1 MMKKC
6 FKIIGIFLTMF
17 ILTDIVTS
25 LLSSSKAAE
34 GVNNVVYKSSEIE
47 NGISVKRNRY
57 DDYIKKYENI
67 EQPDDEIVIE
77 AREFKRAEPEVEIIE
92 NYEGMSGSSVLTK
105 DEGFIEWTF
114 NVERPGLYNVKVVY
128 YPIEG
133 KGTDIER
140 EVWIN
145 GELPFFEAKYI
156 TFGRIWK
163 DAENITQDSRG
174 NDIRPRQI
182 ESPGWVETFI
192 KGYTSYYQE
201 PYKFYFKEGENTI
214 RFVSVKEPMII
225 RSIIITQAEEIPT
238 YEQVKEI
245 YKEKGYVESR
255 GQFIKIQ
262 GEKASYKSDPTLY
275 PIYDRSSPLTEPY
288 HSSKIRLNTIGGYR
302 WSLLGQWIAWEF
314 EVPETGL
321 YKIAIKSRQNIAH
334 GLFTTR
340 SLLIDGKV
348 PFKEVENIKFN
359 YGNDWEMKEL
369 QNEKGEPF
377 LFYLEKGKHEIRLE
391 VALGDLAEI
400 LRIAENSVYQLNAAY
415 RRMLMILGASPD
427 PYRDYQ
433 LEREVPDAIEILKQ
447 QSEVMKYL
455 SQRLQDYTGQRGSY
469 IALLDRLA
477 YQLEDL
483 AKHPETIPTRWSDFK
498 TNIGALGTWIL
509 SVKEQPLEID
519 YIIIAS
525 PDQEMPR
532 AEANFIEKLVHEVR
546 AFAATFYEDYS
557 SIGEVYGDAITV
569 WTHSGRDQAQILKQM
584 IDDTFTP
591 KTGIRV
597 NLKVVPAGVL
607 LPATV
612 AGRGPDIA
620 MQVGIEEPINYAIRG
635 AVVNLV
641 EFADFEEVSKRFHP
655 SALTPYQFNGGVY
668 ALPETQD
675 FPMLF
680 YRIDILEELGINP
693 PQTWDDFY
701 RILPEIQKNNME
713 VGIPTQPTGLPTYA
727 MFLYQMGGTIYDEEG
742 KSCRL
747 DEEIAI
753 EAFRKWVL
761 LYVNY
766 KLPLEY
772 DFANRFR
779 TGEMPIGIANYQLY
793 NQLAVFA
800 PEIRGLWAFIPVP
813 GTVKSD
819 GTIDRSVAA
828 SGLGCMMM
836 KTCKNKEAA
845 WEFMKW
851 WTSAEIQERFG
862 REMESLLG
870 TAARYGT
877 ANLEA
882 MSRLPW
888 TTNDYKNL
896 STQWEWVK
904 GIPQIPGAYF
914 TPRHVDNAFR
924 KVVYQGEDIRETLLD
939 YVRVINDEIAKKRK
953 EFGLE

>member
-1 MMKKC
+1 MKKT
-6 FKIIGIFLTMF
+6 FKLISIFLAVF
-17 ILTDIVTS
+17 ILSDVVTP
-25 LLSSSKAAE
+25 LWLNNKALAGE
-34 GVNNVVYKSSEIE
+34 SNRVYARVETEVE
-47 NGISVKRNRY
+47 NSVLIKRFTY
-57 DDYIKKYENI
+57 EDYIKKYENA
-67 EQPDDEIVIE
+67 EQPDHQIVIE
-77 AREFKRAEPEVEIIE
+77 AGKFEKAEPKVEIIE
-92 NYEGMSGSSVLTK
+92 NYEGMNGSSVLMK
-105 DEGFIEWTF
+105 EEGFIEWTF
-114 NVERPGLYNVKVVY
+114 DVTKAGLYNIKVVY

-140 EVWIN
+140 EIWIN

-163 DAENITQDSRG
+163 DAEDITQDSRG
-174 NDIRPRQI
+174 NDVRPKQV
-182 ESPGWVETFI
+182 ESPKWIETYV
-192 KGYTSYYQE
+192 KGYTSYYEE
-201 PYKFYFKEGENTI
+201 PYKFYFKQGKNTI
-214 RFVSVKEPMII
+214 RFVSVKEPMLI
-225 RSIIITQAEEIPT
+225 RKIIITQAEEIPA
-238 YEQVKEI
+238 YEQVKQI
-245 YKEKGYVESR
+245 YEEEGYAESQ
-255 GQFIKIQ
+255 GVFIKIQ
-262 GEKASYKSDPTLY
+262 GEKASYKSDPMLY
-275 PIYDRSSPLTEPY
+275 PTYDRSSPLTEPY
-288 HSSKIRLNTIGGYR
+288 HPSKIRLNTIGGNR

-321 YKIAIKSRQNIAH
+321 YKIAIKARQNVAE

-340 SLLIDGKV
+340 RLLIDGNV
-348 PFKEVENIKFN
+348 PFKEVENIQFN
-359 YGNDWEMKEL
+359 YSNDWEMKEL
-369 QNEKGEPF
+369 QNEEGEPL

-400 LRIAENSVYQLNAAY
+400 LRTAEDSVYQLNVAY

-433 LEREVPDAIEILKQ
+433 LELEVPDAIEILKQ
-447 QSEVMKYL
+447 QSEVMRDL
-455 SQRLQDYTGQRGSY
+455 SQKLQDYTGEKGSY
-469 IALLDRLA
+469 TALLDRLA
-477 YQLEDL
+477 YQLDDL
-483 AKHPETIPTRWSDFK
+483 AKRPETIPTRWGDFK

-509 SVKEQPLEID
+509 SVKEQPVEID
-519 YIIIAS
+519 YIVVAS

-546 AFAATFYEDYS
+546 AFIATFFEDYD
-557 SIGEVYGDAITV
+557 SIGEVYGDAVTV
-569 WTHSGRDQAQILKQM
+569 WIHSGRDQAQILKQM

-591 KTGIRV
+591 QTGIRV
-597 NLKVVPAGVL
+597 NLKVVPSGVL

-612 AGRGPDIA
+612 AGRGPDVA
-620 MQVGIEEPINYAIRG
+620 MQVGMEEPMNYAIRG
-635 AVVNLV
+635 AVVNLA
-641 EFADFEEVSKRFHP
+641 EFPDFEEVAERFHP
-655 SALTPYQFNGGVY
+655 SALIPYQFEGGVY

-680 YRIDILEELGINP
+680 YRIDILEELGIEP

-713 VGIPTQPTGLPTYA
+713 VGISPELATYA
-727 MFLYQMGGTIYDEEG
+727 MFLYQMGGTIYDDDG
-742 KSCRL
+742 KSCSL
-747 DEEIAI
+747 DDEVAV

-761 LYVNY
+761 LYINY
-766 KLPLEY
+766 KLPVEY

-779 TGEMPIGIANYQLY
+779 TGEMPMGIANYQLY

-800 PEIRGLWAFIPVP
+800 PEIRGLWSFIPVP

-819 GTIDRSVAA
+819 GTIDRSVAS

-836 KTCKNKEAA
+836 KACKDEKAA

-870 TAARYGT
+870 TAARYNT

-882 MSRLPW
+882 MNRLPW
-888 TTNDYKNL
+888 TTSDYKNL
-896 STQWEWVK
+896 SAQWEWVK

-914 TPRHVDNAFR
+914 TSRHINNAFR
-924 KVVYQGEDIRETLLD
+924 KVIYQGEDIRETLLD

-953 EFGLE
+953 EFGLD